1 MFAEENFDKQ
11 NCFCKIFAFLNLQKF
26 SVFCQTDYN
35 EKRERE
41 KEKICAFFACERNA
55 KNVNFFAKLFPLFA
69 GNLTPDLGILLRTS
83 RSATHPFKEVWMAT
97 SKIELYLPS
106 ALAVVCLREKLTL
119 KKKFLKSKN

>member
-26 SVFCQTDYN
+26 SVFRQTDYN

-55 KNVNFFAKLFPLFA
+55 KNVNFSAKLFPLFA

-83 RSATHPFKEVWMAT
+83 RSDTHPFGNIQNRTLFTFCTCCCLSQREADLKT
-97 SKIELYLPS
+97 KISK
-106 ALAVVCLREKLTL
+106 K
-119 KKKFLKSKN
+119 